1 MSERL
6 GTVSFS
12 ERQSPFLSVGET
24 GAPGDYS
31 ETTAELI
38 DDEVDRIVRMCYE
51 RTLELLS
58 SHRATLDRIAQELRR
73 QETIDARQLKQI
85 LEETGI
91 TVPVPEPTQNTLPRE
106 IVPPPPTELP
116 FPSENS

>member
-1 MSERL
+1 
-6 GTVSFS
+6 
-12 ERQSPFLSVGET
+12 
-24 GAPGDYS
+24 
-31 ETTAELI
+31 
-38 DDEVDRIVRMCYE
+38 MCYE

-73 QETIDARQLKQI
+73 QETIDARQLQQI

-91 TVPVPEPTQNTLPRE
+91 TVPVPEPTQNKIPRE
-106 IVPPPPTELP
+106 IAPPPPTELP